1 MDAMKDGNPDI
12 REKHDLELLKRQL
25 GFSAEELQHIVEMQ
39 KASHARYEYC
49 PHCGES
55 LKE

>member
-1 MDAMKDGNPDI
+1 MKDGNLDI